1 MKNKKF
7 IFINLSIVLLR
18 KIILLVIYF
27 VFFKKDVNSDT
38 NLFFI
43 LFDEFGFGSGLF
55 LAPVNYLLLISGYIN
70 VYFIFFGYLLFL
82 LIYLIKEC
90 KKENPNN
97 IKLLIFTII
106 HVLLMALYIYSS
118 YIRLI
123 IK

>member
-38 NLFFI
+38 NLFFL

-55 LAPVNYLLLISGYIN
+55 LVPVNYLLLINGYIN

-82 LIYLIKEC
+82 LVYVIKEC

-97 IKLLIFTII
+97 IKLLIFTIV

>member
-55 LAPVNYLLLISGYIN
+55 LVPVNYLLLINGYIN

-82 LIYLIKEC
+82 LIYVIKEC